1 MQYSA
6 AESSVERARPLVL
19 GAIEHLPGAVQAT
32 LSEACQHLGAQLCPW
47 KADQQP
53 AFAEQWPSA
62 VVAGLPSGARRVP
75 DDLSRLLGRALPRLP
90 LLLLC
95 DEPLARPTMTT
106 HGNRVVL
113 VGPPLSTS
121 KVASRLRMILASSD
135 AAKPPEPRWL
145 ASGVTGSERLCP
157 HYWMATLRGGEA
169 APEPTLYPD
178 ATRGLTALLSL
189 RRGVLPDALLDRV
202 TATLKADSPDAQ
214 KEAALFALL
223 GVDRAVVHLDTA
235 GGNWLFYFPWRERVL
250 ALLSPR
256 RVPHAWDFRKTL
268 ESTRLIRVRAAGG
281 DLLVATTALR
291 AAADHEREQRSVLGD
306 GGPALLELLAGPRF
320 EAARPFSSLIVEL
333 T

>member
-1 MQYSA
+1 MLA
-6 AESSVERARPLVL
+6 
-19 GAIEHLPGAVQAT
+19 
-32 LSEACQHLGAQLCPW
+32 EACQKLGAQLFPW
-47 KADQQP
+47 KAGQQP

-106 HGNRVVL
+106 NGNRVVL
-113 VGPPLSTS
+113 VGPPLSAP
-121 KVASRLRMILASSD
+121 KVASRLRMILAS
-135 AAKPPEPRWL
+135 AEEAKVPEARWL
-145 ASGVTGSERLCP
+145 ASGATATERLCS
-157 HYWMATLRGGEA
+157 HCWVGALRGGEA
-169 APEPTLYPD
+169 APEPLLYPD

-189 RRGVLPDALLDRV
+189 RRGALPDALSERV
-202 TATLKADSPDAQ
+202 IATLKTDSPDAE
-214 KEAALFALL
+214 KEAALFTLL

-235 GGNWLFYFPWRERVL
+235 AGDWVLVYFPWRERLL

-268 ESTRLIRVRAAGG
+268 ESSRLVRVRAAGG
-281 DLLVATTALR
+281 DLLLASSALR
-291 AAADHEREQRSVLGD
+291 SAADHEREQRSVLD
-306 GGPALLELLAGPRF
+306 AGGPALLELLAGPRF

-333 T
+333 L

>member
-19 GAIEHLPGAVQAT
+19 GAIEHLPGAAQAT
-32 LSEACQHLGAQLCPW
+32 LTEACQHLGAQLLPW
-47 KADQQP
+47 KAGQQP

-62 VVAGLPSGARRVP
+62 VVAGLPSGARKVP
-75 DDLSRLLGRALPRLP
+75 RDLSRLLGSALPRMP

-113 VGPPLSTS
+113 VGPPLSAAT
-121 KVASRLRMILASSD
+121 VASRLRMLLASID
-135 AAKPPEPRWL
+135 ETKTPESRWL
-145 ASGVTGSERLCP
+145 SNGANASERLCP
-157 HYWMATLRGGEA
+157 HYWMAALRAGEGA
-169 APEPTLYPD
+169 AEPVLRRD
-178 ATRGLTALLSL
+178 ATQGLTALLSL
-189 RRGVLPDALLDRV
+189 RRGAPAEALIDRV
-202 TATLKADSPDAQ
+202 TATLKSDSPDAE

-235 GGNWLFYFPWRERVL
+235 GGNWILYFPWRERAL

-268 ESTRLIRVRAAGG
+268 ESTRLLRVRAAGG
-281 DLLVATTALR
+281 DLLVASTALR
-291 AAADHEREQRSVLGD
+291 GAADHEQELRSTLIA
-306 GGPALLELLAGPRF
+306 GGPASLDALAGPRF
-320 EAARPFSSLIVEL
+320 EAARPFSSLLVEL
-333 T
+333 V